1 MTIDNPV
8 WDKDRW
14 GADIE
19 TAGIMKSMIS
29 EMSSIENVA
38 VQELERLQEHADLLI
53 QQAHAIQSRV
63 EITKRI
69 NNITIPFRVV
79 SERRYY
85 LYADDVLSLVSPDEW
100 SKEESCICVRR
111 LGDGSWEEV
120 TI

>member
-8 WDKDRW
+8 WDK
-14 GADIE
+14 DIE

-53 QQAHAIQSRV
+53 KQAHAIQSRV
-63 EITKRI
+63 ELTKRI

-79 SERRYY
+79 SERKYY
-85 LYADDVLSLVSPDEW
+85 LYADDVLSLISPDEW
-100 SKEESCICVRR
+100 SKDAVECICVRR

-120 TI
+120 PI